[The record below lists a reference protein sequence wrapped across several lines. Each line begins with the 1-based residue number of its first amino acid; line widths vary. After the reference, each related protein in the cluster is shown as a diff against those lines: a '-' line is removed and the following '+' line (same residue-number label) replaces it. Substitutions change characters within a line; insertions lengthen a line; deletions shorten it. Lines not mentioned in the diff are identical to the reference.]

1 MRRIGALIVLVICT
15 SSLIAQNSKTVF
27 LVRHGEK
34 VSEAKDAVLSDIG
47 KQRAM
52 CLAGVLA
59 DAGVESILASDVQ
72 RTQQTAQPLADQ
84 LHKKLTIIPA
94 ADTAKW
100 ASEIK
105 AAPGNVLVV
114 GHSDTLPKIILQLTG
129 KTVNIGSNDYDDLFI
144 VTLDPNPSVPV
155 LLHYCK
161 QSAPGPPQNM
171 MVR

>member
-1 MRRIGALIVLVICT
+1 MRRIGALIILVICT

-27 LVRHGEK
+27 FVRHGEK

-59 DAGVESILASDVQ
+59 DAGVETILASDVQ
-72 RTQQTAQPLADQ
+72 RTQQTAQPLADR
-84 LHKKLTIIPA
+84 LHEKLTIIPA

-100 ASEIK
+100 VSEIK
-105 AAPGNVLVV
+105 SAPGNTLVV
-114 GHSDTLPKIILQLTG
+114 GHSDTLPMIIQQLTG
-129 KTVNIGSNDYDDLFI
+129 KAVKIGSGDYDDLFV
-144 VTLDPNPSVPV
+144 VTFDPNPSAPL

-161 QSAPGPPQNM
+161 QPAPGPPQNM